1 MDITINTDWNKV
13 LNDKEIKTDLD
24 NILNQLDILY
34 KTRTIYPPKQ
44 NLFNCFNFFNINKT
58 KVVIVG
64 QDPYYKPNQAN
75 GLSFG
80 VNDNVELPKSLIN
93 IFKELKNDLNITRVN
108 GNLSDWGKQ
117 GVLLLNESLSVE
129 ANKPMSHK
137 YLNWWKITDFVI
149 KYLNK
154 NLKHLVYVLWG
165 NQAINKIKLID
176 TNNNLVLTSSHPSPL
191 SAHINFFGSKPFSKI
206 NNYLIKNNIKPIKW

>member
-13 LNDKEIKTDLD
+13 LNDKEIKNDLD
-24 NILNQLDILY
+24 NILNQLDTLY

-75 GLSFG
+75 GLSFS

-191 SAHINFFGSKPFSKI
+191 SAHISFFGSKPFSKI

>member
-75 GLSFG
+75 GLSFS

>member
-191 SAHINFFGSKPFSKI
+191 SAHISFFGSKPFSKI

>member
-34 KTRTIYPPKQ
+34 KTRTIYPHKQ
-44 NLFNCFNFFNINKT
+44 NLFNCFNFFNVNET

-75 GLSFG
+75 GLSFS
-80 VNDNVELPKSLIN
+80 VNNNVQLPKSLIN
-93 IFKELKNDLNITRVN
+93 IFKELKNDLNIIRVN
-108 GNLSDWGKQ
+108 GDLSDWGKQ

-137 YLNWWKITDFVI
+137 YLNWWKITNFVI

-154 NLKHLVYVLWG
+154 HLKHLVYILWG

-191 SAHINFFGSKPFSKI
+191 SAYVSFFGSKPFSKT

>member
-34 KTRTIYPPKQ
+34 KTITIYPPKQ

-75 GLSFG
+75 GLSFS

-191 SAHINFFGSKPFSKI
+191 SAHISFFGSKPFSKI

>member
-1 MDITINTDWNKV
+1 
-13 LNDKEIKTDLD
+13 LD
-24 NILNQLDILY
+24 NILNQLDTLY

-75 GLSFG
+75 GLSFS

-137 YLNWWKITDFVI
+137 YLNW
-149 KYLNK
+149 
-154 NLKHLVYVLWG
+154 
-165 NQAINKIKLID
+165 
-176 TNNNLVLTSSHPSPL
+176 
-191 SAHINFFGSKPFSKI
+191 
-206 NNYLIKNNIKPIKW
+206 

>member
-44 NLFNCFNFFNINKT
+44 NLFNCFNFFNINET

-191 SAHINFFGSKPFSKI
+191 SAHISFFGSKPFSKI

>member
-13 LNDKEIKTDLD
+13 LNDKEIKNDLD
-24 NILNQLDILY
+24 NILNQLDTLY
-34 KTRTIYPPKQ
+34 KTKTIYPPKQ

-75 GLSFG
+75 GLSFS

-191 SAHINFFGSKPFSKI
+191 SAHISFFGSKPFSKI

>member
-1 MDITINTDWNKV
+1 MDIIINTDWNKV

-24 NILNQLDILY
+24 NILNQLDTLY
-34 KTRTIYPPKQ
+34 KTRTIYPSKQ

-75 GLSFG
+75 GLSFS

-93 IFKELKNDLNITRVN
+93 IFKELKNDLNIIRVN

-191 SAHINFFGSKPFSKI
+191 SAHISFLGSKPFSKI